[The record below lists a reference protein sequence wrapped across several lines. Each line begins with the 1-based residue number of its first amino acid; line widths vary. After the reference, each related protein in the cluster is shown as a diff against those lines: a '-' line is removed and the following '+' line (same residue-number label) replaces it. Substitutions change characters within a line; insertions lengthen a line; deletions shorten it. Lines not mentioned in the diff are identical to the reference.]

1 MKKEFIKAI
10 FEGEIVK
17 RQEFITEKGIYRI
30 VFVRCEGN
38 IYFFKYLNEEMTE
51 CCNLSKKK
59 GWMIV

>member
-59 GWMIV
+59 GWRI